1 MQRGLLPF
9 CLPCFGPSL
18 AAAAAA
24 PPSFPPS
31 TTTTTTSS
39 SSLSSS
45 SRATVAAAR
54 LARSRRSFHADSR
67 QRGWE
72 EGNVRV
78 ANLGGR
84 DRPVT
89 PVRGPGAFETVRRA
103 LGRSTSGAAVL
114 ALVEESVAVA
124 ADGGGGPDSS
134 VVGAAAR
141 RLGEL
146 GCGDE
151 LRLLLTRV
159 LEEGGRARGGG
170 GGGGGGERTRRPLQL
185 GEVAAG
191 AVLTALARCVRAAGG
206 VRGAEALAMGRAV
219 WRLAAGGDRGR
230 LLSAPCY
237 GAALHLCACV
247 APDVE
252 ASAWARGLYG
262 ELGPAANV
270 LHLGCYLRVL
280 AAAGEWAEVDRLWRD
295 GVGGA
300 GPTPNAACLAGVVGH
315 AASPAALRALWAAY
329 EPTVGGAEAW
339 TAPLAAAP
347 MARFLALGCP
357 AGVLEVEARRLE
369 VGCAAHVED
378 RFGNR
383 RHVLRLWRCRAL
395 AHEALAAEAE

>member
-1 MQRGLLPF
+1 M
-9 CLPCFGPSL
+9 
-18 AAAAAA
+18 
-24 PPSFPPS
+24 
-31 TTTTTTSS
+31 
-39 SSLSSS
+39 
-45 SRATVAAAR
+45 
-54 LARSRRSFHADSR
+54 
-67 QRGWE
+67 
-72 EGNVRV
+72 RV

-103 LGRSTSGAAVL
+103 IGRSPSGPAVL

-146 GCGDE
+146 GCGEE
-151 LRLLLTRV
+151 LRVLLGRV
-159 LEEGGRARGGG
+159 LEEGGSVR
-170 GGGGGGERTRRPLQL
+170 GGGGGERTRAPLQL

-191 AVLTALARCVRAAGG
+191 AALTALARCVRAAGG
-206 VRGAEALAMGRAV
+206 GGSRRGEEALAMGRAV
-219 WRLAAGGDRGR
+219 WQLAAGGDGGR

-247 APDVE
+247 APGVE
-252 ASAWARGLYG
+252 ASAWARRLYE

-280 AAAGEWAEVDRLWRD
+280 AAAGEWAEVDRLWRE
-295 GVGGA
+295 GVEGGE
-300 GPTPNAACLAGVVGH
+300 GPAPNAACLAGVVGH

-357 AGVLEVEARRLE
+357 SGVLEVETRRLE
-369 VGCAAHVED
+369 VGCAAHVAD

-383 RHVLRLWRCRAL
+383 RYVLRLWRCRAL
-395 AHEALAAEAE
+395 AHEALAAEAEADGKAARTQRHRRRAVEEAREALSGHVSEGAPVGGLVVFREVLGRAGESE